1 METGGWG
8 YEEYEESLAVAN
20 SNKNSQYVDCWW
32 GFSGITLFAVRK
44 TRFRSSLL
52 EFPVLSF
59 WPPSELPL
67 WNLHRRKLIS
77 YAKTNQ
83 IKTLFCLSYK
93 RYLFN
98 ISSNQLIPLNKLA
111 MIDKDKDH

>member
-1 METGGWG
+1 METRGWG

-83 IKTLFCLSYK
+83 IKVSELLCSTKKKNLPAFYVPTTK
-93 RYLFN
+93 MF
-98 ISSNQLIPLNKLA
+98 P
-111 MIDKDKDH
+111 